1 MSCIVYQTD
10 KKTGIK
16 YAYES
21 FSYWD
26 KEKKQPRSTRKY
38 LGRVDEETGEIVPTR
53 KQKVSTITG
62 DVNVGTTPATEKSP
76 AFSMDEIRQKDS
88 QIQELRR
95 EVAKLHREKADLA
108 AALEKIVSSG
118 RVKSGSRLVQDED
131 FTIHVDRSRDSYHL
145 LYCDGAGTELLSGGC
160 GDVERP

>member
-38 LGRVDEETGEIVPTR
+38 LGRVDEETGEIIGKEEKPGHSADTPGRNTSKTELEALR
-53 KQKVSTITG
+53 KELEKRDQTICELR
-62 DVNVGTTPATEKSP
+62 NELK
-76 AFSMDEIRQKDS
+76 RKDS
-88 QIQELRR
+88 EYRKLSSS
-95 EVAKLHREKADLA
+95 VAKAYKILGSA
-108 AALEKIVSSG
+108 AAADPE
-118 RVKSGSRLVQDED
+118 
-131 FTIHVDRSRDSYHL
+131 
-145 LYCDGAGTELLSGGC
+145 
-160 GDVERP
+160 